1 MIADALVAGAM
12 HAQTSPQSLLVQAND
27 ETPEEAA
34 EAIPVKKQKSKS
46 TKKSKDMSKG
56 SSKEVQDHDL
66 EDVLDASAAL
76 ERELLLKLNE
86 LLEMKFDIIRLVE
99 VNTSNPLLLDW
110 VKLNRDNAVSLQSSQ
125 STTSELRGKSWGLMI
140 SEPVVRGVM
149 SHTFSTASCLVRWVR
164 GQGIVVD
171 AMPQPDGGYMAKLG
185 ADAEETPIPEC
196 AAWLTKQV
204 ALEKSVESTLARALM
219 TLYPSKASSVSC

>member
-12 HAQTSPQSLLVQAND
+12 HAQTSPQSLLVRASD

-34 EAIPVKKQKSKS
+34 DAIPVKKQKSKS
-46 TKKSKDMSKG
+46 TKKTKDMSKG

-99 VNTSNPLLLDW
+99 VNTSNPLSLDW
-110 VKLNRDNAVSLQSSQ
+110 VKLNRDNAVNLQSAQ
-125 STTSELRGKSWGLMI
+125 STISELRGKSWGLMI
-140 SEPVVRGVM
+140 SEPVVRGVV

-171 AMPQPDGGYMAKLG
+171 AMPQLEGGYKLG
-185 ADAEETPIPEC
+185 ADGEEAPTPEY
-196 AAWLTKQV
+196 AAWLTKQA